1 LRTTPPGVCSAAL
14 SHLTRQER
22 GSTMDRLIGLADLA
36 VMLTLVAV
44 VVLIAIL

>member
-1 LRTTPPGVCSAAL
+1 VYARRRCPTYSRL
-14 SHLTRQER
+14 ER
-22 GSTMDRLIGLADLA
+22 GSAMDRLIGLADLA